1 MKKTTLKKFV
11 ALAMCAT
18 MCVSMA
24 VGCGKKEETTAEKV
38 EKQQLSGGHQT
49 GMKWKAVKWLQ
60 SLKKNIQ
67 ISK

>member
-24 VGCGKKEETTAEKV
+24 VGCGKKEETTAEKGG
-38 EKQQLSGGHQT
+38 KQQLVVVNQLDEVENT
-49 GMKWKAVKWLQ
+49 KAQ

>member
-24 VGCGKKEETTAEKV
+24 VGCGKKEETTAEK
-38 EKQQLSGGHQT
+38 G
-49 GMKWKAVKWLQ
+49 
-60 SLKKNIQ
+60 
-67 ISK
+67 

>member
-24 VGCGKKEETTAEKV
+24 VGCGKKRRNN
-38 EKQQLSGGHQT
+38 S
-49 GMKWKAVKWLQ
+49 
-60 SLKKNIQ
+60 
-67 ISK
+67 